1 MRTCH
6 RQNESHGNLGDTVSE
21 IFENKG
27 QLSVTSLE
35 NIVIIL
41 KNIIV
46 SSHRKKTLLKPKSEQ
61 KKYFDSGA

>member
-6 RQNESHGNLGDTVSE
+6 RQNESQGNLGDTVSE
-21 IFENKG
+21 IFENKA
-27 QLSVTSLE
+27 QLE

-46 SSHRKKTLLKPKSEQ
+46 SSHRKKDLAET
-61 KKYFDSGA
+61 KK

>member
-27 QLSVTSLE
+27 QLSVTSAGKYCHYSQEYNCQL
-35 NIVIIL
+35 
-41 KNIIV
+41 
-46 SSHRKKTLLKPKSEQ
+46 TQ
-61 KKYFDSGA
+61 KKDLAEAKK

>member
-1 MRTCH
+1 M
-6 RQNESHGNLGDTVSE
+6 SE
-21 IFENKG
+21 IFENKA
-27 QLSVTSLE
+27 QLE

-46 SSHRKKTLLKPKSEQ
+46 SSHRKKILLKPKSEQ